1 MNQDDI
7 NMCRNIATTVFEK
20 VENLLE
26 GQVGNPKAGEFVKIG
41 ADGTPTSYIDIIAE
55 DEVIKLLKDADF
67 ESYLISEEIGELKLG
82 KGKQESISLSEE
94 LLNNTPKNKKDKE
107 EEKPKFIFLI
117 DPLDG
122 TSNAIKNIPAYGMS
136 IAVANVPEGREA
148 TLDDVQLGFVKN
160 YANGNFYE
168 AIKGNGAK
176 RNGEPMTPSTETDL
190 TKISLGGFTKSKT
203 LSVSK
208 LVDTAR
214 RMRVLGSVVLE
225 LAYVASGKYDAFLD
239 LRGSRIIDIAASK
252 LIVEEAGA
260 IVTDKYGEKLNS
272 RLSIYEKA
280 VVVSA
285 GNQDLHNQIIKIIN
299 NDELD
304 KIQSVAIVSR
314 VDEYKSVLF
323 SLKIFETLVQKNLET
338 ILESS
343 LADKL
348 EEIKNDP
355 ELHKIIAKTM
365 NETPEIAK
373 HIESLNFNYNF
384 RDYAKELNELRTDM
398 AIILGGDGTL
408 LRTQN
413 QLTKEIPIFGI
424 NMGTVGFLTEIEVEN
439 TFEALDAILDGEW
452 SKEKRTQIIISHEN
466 QSSRALNEVVIM
478 TARPAKMLH
487 YEISVDGE
495 VVEELRADGLI
506 ISTPSGSTAYSMSA
520 GGPIVDPKVGAFI
533 IVPICPYKLGVR
545 PFVVSDAS
553 EIRIKLLKRGKKAI
567 FVMDGQVQK
576 EVNYMEELI
585 IKKSEKD
592 VYFMRINKKYFYKK
606 VKDKLNEGGLDSI
619 NRVL

>member
-7 NMCRNIATTVFEK
+7 NLCRNIATTVFEK
-20 VENLLE
+20 VEDLLE

-55 DEVIKLLKDADF
+55 DEVIKLLKEADF

-94 LLNNTPKNKKDKE
+94 LLNNIPKNKKERK

-176 RNGEPMTPSTETDL
+176 RNGEPMTPSSEADL

-323 SLKIFETLVQKNLET
+323 SLKIFETLVQKNLE
-338 ILESS
+338 IVLESS
-343 LADKL
+343 LAEKL
-348 EEIKNDP
+348 EEIKEDP

-439 TFEALDAILDGEW
+439 TFEALDAILEGEW

-466 QSSRALNEVVIM
+466 QTFRALNEVVIM